1 MADIEESGRKGM
13 SRWAGG
19 ALCAASA
26 AGFGTLAI
34 LAKLAFAA
42 DLEMWTI
49 LAWRFAGGA
58 AALSGLLALSRRR
71 SLFPDTRR
79 VLTWLTLGGVGYA
92 VQATLFFS
100 GVQRI
105 PASVA
110 VVLLYLYPVLVALLA
125 WAVEHRPP
133 LRREWLAMMLAMG
146 GVALTVGLLS
156 PSDRPQEPLDPVG
169 IAFALG
175 SAGWYS
181 GYILVSERALR
192 GSDPWVATGWILLG
206 ASVTFCVIAIPQGL
220 WPNALT
226 ARPALILGAMI
237 VFSTIL
243 PIGTFLAGMKR
254 VGSTA
259 ASLISTLEPVFTVAL
274 AWLVLGEGL
283 SPGQAAGAALVLTA
297 VILLYLPASPP
308 THATATG

>member
-1 MADIEESGRKGM
+1 MTDIEDSGRSGV

-19 ALCAASA
+19 ALCALSA
-26 AGFGTLAI
+26 AGFGTLGI
-34 LAKLAFAA
+34 LAKLAFRMGL
-42 DLEMWTI
+42 DMWTI

-58 AALSGLLALSRRR
+58 VFLGGLLALSRRR
-71 SLFPDTRR
+71 SLFPDRRR
-79 VLTWLTLGGVGYA
+79 VLTWLALGAVGYA

-100 GVQRI
+100 GLRRI

-110 VVLLYLYPVLVALLA
+110 AVLLYLYPVLVALLA
-125 WAVEHRPP
+125 WAVHHRPP
-133 LRREWLAMMLAMG
+133 LRREWLAMLLALA
-146 GVALTVGLLS
+146 GVALTVGVFS
-156 PSDRPQEPLDPVG
+156 PSERPQQRLDPVG

-175 SAGWYS
+175 SAGWYA

-206 ASVTFCVIAIPQGL
+206 ASVTFCGIAASQEL
-220 WPNALT
+220 WPNAL
-226 ARPALILGAMI
+226 AVPPALILAAMI

-259 ASLISTLEPVFTVAL
+259 ASLISTLEPVFTVTL

-283 SPGQAAGAALVLTA
+283 SAGQAAGAALVLTA
-297 VILLYLPASPP
+297 VILLYLPVSAPIR
-308 THATATG
+308 AAGRG